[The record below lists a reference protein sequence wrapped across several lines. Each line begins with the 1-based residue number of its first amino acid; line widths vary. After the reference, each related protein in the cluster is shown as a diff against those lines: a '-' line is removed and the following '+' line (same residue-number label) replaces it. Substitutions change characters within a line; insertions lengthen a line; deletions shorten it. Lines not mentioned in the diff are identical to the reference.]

1 MVRQMRRARI
11 RTPNEDESSY
21 LPVNRKSLPVQTDET
36 EIIELLR
43 NEIDVEVQTDNL
55 PEISGAVPPGGLP
68 GQQQQQLNQS
78 AMVSPNGPPVPN
90 MEPVICPYETT
101 LKDFN
106 SAFRSTPYSSP
117 AHPGSD
123 MDSGLGD
130 VDMDRGIN
138 WSSVLSLTSGSQSEL
153 DPLNN
158 NTFAT
163 EAWPNTANTPTTLSG
178 SVSTVVQQHPTT
190 LTDISSS
197 TVSTLHTVSR
207 PSSPPVL
214 SEYCTTTSSITC
226 TTSTTNTIV
235 NNGTSH
241 HHFDD
246 IGWKLSADDVLK
258 AFPNDE
264 NLFAVAGP

>member
-1 MVRQMRRARI
+1 MG
-11 RTPNEDESSY
+11 S
-21 LPVNRKSLPVQTDET
+21 PVGAPGAPGSLP
-36 EIIELLR
+36 
-43 NEIDVEVQTDNL
+43 
-55 PEISGAVPPGGLP
+55 G
-68 GQQQQQLNQS
+68 QQQLNQS
-78 AMVSPNGPPVPN
+78 PMGVGTNGSN
-90 MEPVICPYETT
+90 MEPVSPYENT

-178 SVSTVVQQHPTT
+178 SVQQHPTT

-197 TVSTLHTVSR
+197 TVSTLQSQSSR
-207 PSSPPVL
+207 PSSPVL

-226 TTSTTNTIV
+226 TTST
-235 NNGTSH
+235 
-241 HHFDD
+241 
-246 IGWKLSADDVLK
+246 
-258 AFPNDE
+258 
-264 NLFAVAGP
+264 

>member
-1 MVRQMRRARI
+1 MGYNMG
-11 RTPNEDESSY
+11 S
-21 LPVNRKSLPVQTDET
+21 PV
-36 EIIELLR
+36 
-43 NEIDVEVQTDNL
+43 
-55 PEISGAVPPGGLP
+55 GAPGAPGGLP
-68 GQQQQQLNQS
+68 GQQQLNQS
-78 AMVSPNGPPVPN
+78 PMGVGNNGSN
-90 MEPVICPYETT
+90 MEPISPYENT

-117 AHPGSD
+117 AHSGSD

-138 WSSVLSLTSGSQSEL
+138 WSSVLSLTSGSQSDL

-158 NTFAT
+158 NTFVT

-178 SVSTVVQQHPTT
+178 SVQPTVQHSQGTVT
-190 LTDISSS
+190 QLTDISSS
-197 TVSTLHTVSR
+197 TVSLTSV
-207 PSSPPVL
+207 PSSPIL
-214 SEYCTTTSSITC
+214 SEYCTPNTTSSITC
-226 TTSTTNTIV
+226 TTSTTNTV
-235 NNGTSH
+235 NGTSH

-264 NLFAVAGP
+264 NLFAVARQ

>member
-1 MVRQMRRARI
+1 MGYNMG
-11 RTPNEDESSY
+11 N
-21 LPVNRKSLPVQTDET
+21 PV
-36 EIIELLR
+36 
-43 NEIDVEVQTDNL
+43 
-55 PEISGAVPPGGLP
+55 GAPPGPPGGLT
-68 GQQQQQLNQS
+68 GQQQLNQS
-78 AMVSPNGPPVPN
+78 PMGVGLTNGSSMDTLPP
-90 MEPVICPYETT
+90 CSYETT

-178 SVSTVVQQHPTT
+178 TVVQTQHSPGTT
-190 LTDISSS
+190 QLTDISSS
-197 TVSTLHTVSR
+197 TVSLTSR
-207 PSSPPVL
+207 PSSPIL
-214 SEYCTTTSSITC
+214 SEYCTANTTSSITC
-226 TTSTTNTIV
+226 TTNTTNTV
-235 NNGTSH
+235 NGTSH

-264 NLFAVAGP
+264 NLFAVTGP

>member
-1 MVRQMRRARI
+1 MGYNMG
-11 RTPNEDESSY
+11 S
-21 LPVNRKSLPVQTDET
+21 PV
-36 EIIELLR
+36 
-43 NEIDVEVQTDNL
+43 
-55 PEISGAVPPGGLP
+55 GAPGSPGGLP
-68 GQQQQQLNQS
+68 GQQQLNQS
-78 AMVSPNGPPVPN
+78 PMGVGTNGSN
-90 MEPVICPYETT
+90 MEPISPYENT

-138 WSSVLSLTSGSQSEL
+138 WSSVLSLTSGSQSDL

-158 NTFAT
+158 NTFVT

-178 SVSTVVQQHPTT
+178 SVQPTVQHSQGTVT
-190 LTDISSS
+190 QLTDISSS
-197 TVSTLHTVSR
+197 TVSLTSV
-207 PSSPPVL
+207 PSSQPIL
-214 SEYCTTTSSITC
+214 SEYCTLNTTSSITC
-226 TTSTTNTIV
+226 TTSTTNTV
-235 NNGTSH
+235 NGTSH

-264 NLFAVAGP
+264 NLFAVARQ